1 MGFVSGYIRKEAEQM
16 QSFQQILEEEISKL
30 EPIDNRILE
39 TTKIYKTETLRLLI
53 NHKRKGNKC
62 RNTR

>member
-1 MGFVSGYIRKEAEQM
+1 M
-16 QSFQQILEEEISKL
+16 QSFQQILDEEISKL
-30 EPIDNRILE
+30 DQVDHRILE
-39 TTKIYKTETLRLLI
+39 TTKIYKTETLRLQF